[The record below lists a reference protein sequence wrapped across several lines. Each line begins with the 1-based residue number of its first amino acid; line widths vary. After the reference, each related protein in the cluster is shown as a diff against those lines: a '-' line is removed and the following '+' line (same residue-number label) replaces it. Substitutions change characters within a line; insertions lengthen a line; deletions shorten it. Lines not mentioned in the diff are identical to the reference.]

1 MFNYEINSDTL
12 VILPYGL
19 NKSKIIE
26 KTRELIV
33 DIEPMEI
40 IKYNCEFYGSTYEG
54 RHDGTKSIMNIT
66 HKSPIIIEESRVII
80 CFPTTSPRQNECAWI
95 VLKSI
100 KDFTGD
106 SNSTNIIFDNNT
118 VVNITMS
125 VSSFGNQI
133 SRSYRLESILRKRL
147 EKF

>member
-80 CFPTTSPRQNECAWI
+80 CFFYN
-95 VLKSI
+95 
-100 KDFTGD
+100 
-106 SNSTNIIFDNNT
+106 
-118 VVNITMS
+118 
-125 VSSFGNQI
+125 
-133 SRSYRLESILRKRL
+133 LR
-147 EKF
+147 FI